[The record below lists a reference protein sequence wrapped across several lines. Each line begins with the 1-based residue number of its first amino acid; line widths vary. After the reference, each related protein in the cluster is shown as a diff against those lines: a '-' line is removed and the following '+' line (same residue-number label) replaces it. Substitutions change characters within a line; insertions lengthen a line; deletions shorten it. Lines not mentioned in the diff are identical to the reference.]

1 MREQG
6 RAAPTC
12 HCEPARTL
20 ARQSVLF
27 GHVTTHPVGCGDTG
41 RCGQKVNCPAG
52 AREATLGCRPLRGMG
67 RGPMWASAPTGCRG
81 DMVRCGQKVNCPA
94 GAREATLGCRP
105 LRGGW
110 GTREQGRAAPTCHCE
125 PARTLA
131 RQSVLLVHVTTH
143 PVGRGGIRAD
153 VVDIGPYGG
162 AGDTG
167 IRADEG
173 RR

>member
-52 AREATLGCRPLRGMG
+52 ARGATLGCRPLRGDG
-67 RGPMWASAPTGCRG
+67 EYGPMRTSAPTGDG
-81 DMVRCGQKVNCPA
+81 GMWADEDIGPYGGM
-94 GAREATLGCRP
+94 GA
-105 LRGGW
+105 
-110 GTREQGRAAPTCHCE
+110 REQGRAAPTCHCE

-131 RQSVLLVHVTTH
+131 RQSVLLGHVTTH
-143 PVGRGGIRAD
+143 PVGRGGIR
-153 VVDIGPYGG
+153 
-162 AGDTG
+162 T
-167 IRADEG
+167 DED